1 MSIVW
6 KESTNE
12 WLPIGIHEGEF
23 AGFEVLEA
31 KGEFKEAIQFKF
43 NANGKM
49 AGNIGAIP
57 PTAKNVAGK
66 LIVGLLGKTPETG
79 QNIEDQLKA
88 CVGQKYTLVVSN
100 NKNGRPVVVQVA
112 AKK

>member
-1 MSIVW
+1 MSVVW
-6 KESTNE
+6 SEGKGE

-23 AGFEVLEA
+23 TGFEVLEA
-31 KGEFKEAIQFKF
+31 KGEYKEAIQLKF
-43 NANGKM
+43 SANGKM
-49 AGNIGAIP
+49 SGNIGAIP
-57 PTAKNVAGK
+57 PTAKNIAGN